1 MYDLLLKGGTVID
14 PSRNVHEKLDVAVTG
29 DRITKLESSIDSSE
43 ATQAI
48 DVSGKLVTPGLVD
61 DHIHVY
67 PSRSHSKHPD
77 FAGVFGGIT
86 TAADAGGAGP
96 NNFQDFCNSVLTQS
110 QTRLYC
116 LLSIFRD
123 RGAEAMKKRAADSAD
138 GWDMDIDGVVG
149 LAKEHPDIVKGIK
162 VQLSA
167 RESQA
172 IGIKHI
178 EAAKVASRKAN
189 IPVLMHLSDTAG
201 RERGITSP
209 QMVGAAV
216 SLMDPGDAITHV
228 FTPNTGSTLD
238 QDGKILPE
246 VLDAQRRGVFIDTAN
261 DGNNFGWTEAELVM
275 SQGLVPDIISSDNQI
290 TYKPTLVRSLLE
302 YSSFYLHLGFS
313 VDDVVRMM
321 TIIPARF
328 LRIEN
333 QAGSL
338 ALGRD
343 ADIAVMELLDGR
355 WQLEDSTGVSRI
367 GSQALVPVLTIKSGR
382 VIESGEGLYPWG
394 WAPPTAA
401 ETGVTVQPDV

>member
-1 MYDLLLKGGTVID
+1 MYDLILKNGTVID
-14 PSRNVHEKLDVAVTG
+14 PSRNLHEKLDVGITG
-29 DRITKLESSIDSSE
+29 DRVTGLAASIGASE
-43 ATQAI
+43 ATRVI

-61 DHIHVY
+61 NHVHVY
-67 PSRSHSKHPD
+67 PSKPDNKHPD
-77 FAGVFGGIT
+77 YAGVFGGVT
-86 TAADAGGAGP
+86 TSADAGGAGP

-123 RGAEAMKKRAADSAD
+123 RGAEAMKKRSADSAD
-138 GWDMDIDGVVG
+138 GWDMDINGVV
-149 LAKEHPDIVKGIK
+149 EVSREYPDIVKGIK

-178 EAAKVASRKAN
+178 EAAKLASREAN
-189 IPVLMHLSDTAG
+189 IPVLMHLSDTGG
-201 RERGITSP
+201 RAMGITSP
-209 QMVGAAV
+209 QMVGQAV
-216 SLMDPGDAITHV
+216 SMMDPGDAITHV
-228 FTPNTGSTLD
+228 FTPNSGSTLD

-246 VLDAQRRGVFIDTAN
+246 VLEAQRRGVFIDTAN
-261 DGNNFGWTEAELVM
+261 DGNNFGWAEAELLM

-290 TYKPTLVRSLLE
+290 TYKPTLLRSLLE

-321 TIIPARF
+321 TITPARF
-328 LRIEN
+328 LRIEDH
-333 QAGSL
+333 AGSL

-343 ADIAVMELLDGR
+343 ADIAVLELLEGR
-355 WQLEDSTGVSRI
+355 CQLEDSSGVCRTGSRT
-367 GSQALVPVLTIKSGR
+367 LVPVLTIKSGR
-382 VIESGEGLYPWG
+382 VIENTEGLYPWG

-401 ETGVTVQPDV
+401 AVPA